1 MVNNTSKEA
10 EMPGM
15 HAGAEGGLRVE
26 VDYGQSVRLPR
37 VSGLYQAEA
46 ALKPICIAAVTG
58 PMFHNTQAVC
68 HSMPSQHT
76 PSQSLPP
83 FIQPYIHPSVLP
95 LTVCFLICC
104 EIRTA
109 AAFLLSLHASLS
121 CKPLPQVEERPCR
134 LKACLAQSV
143 HDLIGLLFGYT
154 PYDVSK
160 QPSAVT
166 VDPTNSG
173 AYNLQCNST
182 LSAPQN
188 C

>member
-95 LTVCFLICC
+95 LTFPP
-104 EIRTA
+104 
-109 AAFLLSLHASLS
+109 SLHSAIY
-121 CKPLPQVEERPCR
+121 P
-134 LKACLAQSV
+134 SV
-143 HDLIGLLFGYT
+143 GPSTHCVLFELL
-154 PYDVSK
+154 
-160 QPSAVT
+160 
-166 VDPTNSG
+166 
-173 AYNLQCNST
+173 
-182 LSAPQN
+182 
-188 C
+188 